1 MMMRMTV
8 KRPVGFVL
16 YKSLEG
22 FTRIISRD
30 LPMSFSRG
38 LGGHGRDSLCGL
50 VFSEY
55 TRQWLVSPLS
65 QDTG

>member
-16 YKSLEG
+16 YKCLEC
-22 FTRIISRD
+22 FTRVISRD
-30 LPMSFSRG
+30 FPMSFSRG
-38 LGGHGRDSLCGL
+38 LGGHRRDSLWGL

-55 TRQWLVSPLS
+55 TR
-65 QDTG
+65 

>member
-16 YKSLEG
+16 YKCLEC
-22 FTRIISRD
+22 FTRVISRD
-30 LPMSFSRG
+30 FPMSFSRG
-38 LGGHGRDSLCGL
+38 LGGHRIDSLWGL

-55 TRQWLVSPLS
+55 TR
-65 QDTG
+65 